1 MSGAPPTLR
10 TMQLAY
16 SAAEELYVPK
26 KQHREY
32 MLRHTRG
39 NTRRLD
45 HVKKR
50 SRPYWVGFRYTTSAW
65 RRYQS

>member
-1 MSGAPPTLR
+1 MPYS
-10 TMQLAY
+10 MFLAKH
-16 SAAEELYVPK
+16 AARHIPK
-26 KQHREY
+26 NQHREY